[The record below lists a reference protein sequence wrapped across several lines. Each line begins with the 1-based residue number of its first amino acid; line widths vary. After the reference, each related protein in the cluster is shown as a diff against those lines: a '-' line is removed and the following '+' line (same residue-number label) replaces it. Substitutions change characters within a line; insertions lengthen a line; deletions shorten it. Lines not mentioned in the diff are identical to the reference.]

1 MSSISRAAMLELWT
15 LNILRRDRNLLV
27 YRIQI
32 QMMLLTIGT
41 MLPTWRERLTLKV
54 HPRLVIILD
63 HCISLLV
70 RRLFHLLNLI
80 TLRIIT
86 RLILELLS
94 LWPISMVILTLR
106 SLTCSLITRI
116 LRPKYICTLWS
127 SWLSHIHG
135 RSLITR
141 LHSRLSPVLYIAG
154 WNALWKSRRRSL
166 SMKLMPHAKCRGSLS
181 VNWLLRYF
189 AIRVILNLSH
199 VLHWIRSWI

>member
-32 QMMLLTIGT
+32 QMMLLTIGR
-41 MLPTWRERLTLKV
+41 MLPTWREWLTLKV
-54 HPRLVIILD
+54 HPGLVITLV

-70 RRLFHLLNLI
+70 RRLFYQLNLI
-80 TLRIIT
+80 TLRMIT

-127 SWLSHIHG
+127 SWLLHIHG
-135 RSLITR
+135 RSLIAR

-154 WNALWKSRRRSL
+154 WNALWKSSRRSL
-166 SMKLMPHAKCRGSLS
+166 SMKLRPHAKCRGSLS
-181 VNWLLRYF
+181 INWLLRYF